1 MVMQAQELVLRDVHV
16 PPAPSLWPPAPGWW
30 LLAAVVLLLLA
41 GLVAFGQWRKR
52 RRRAWLGLFDEA
64 CAQASPAA
72 RIAAISVLL
81 RRAARR
87 IDKQA
92 DRLQGEDWL
101 RFLDGGKK
109 KNFSAGPGRLLL
121 EGGYRR
127 EVEASAWEAAREVA
141 RARFLE
147 LMARRK

>member
-1 MVMQAQELVLRDVHV
+1 MMQAQELVLRDVHV
-16 PPAPSLWPPAPGWW
+16 SPAPSLWPPAPGWW

-72 RIAAISVLL
+72 RIAAVSGLL

-92 DRLQGEDWL
+92 DRLQGDAWL
-101 RFLDGGKK
+101 HFLDGEKRK
-109 KNFSAGPGRLLL
+109 DFSAGPGRLLL
-121 EGGYRR
+121 EGGYRK
-127 EVEASAWEAAREVA
+127 EVDAGDWEAVHDLARK
-141 RARFLE
+141 RFLE